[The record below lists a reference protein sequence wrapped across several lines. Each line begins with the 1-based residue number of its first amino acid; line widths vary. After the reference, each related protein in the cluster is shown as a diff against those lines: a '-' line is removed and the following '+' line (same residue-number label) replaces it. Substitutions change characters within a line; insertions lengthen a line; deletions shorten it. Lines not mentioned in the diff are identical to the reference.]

1 MRFLL
6 VLLIAASIY
15 TDLIGK
21 THTVENVM
29 LYGTLMALALQY
41 VVRRDFRVQLPVL
54 NLSLLLLVTY
64 AAISM
69 FVTAELVHFPRYDLW
84 ASFVD
89 LKVTLISWNLFFFA
103 FFYGTRTAKEAQGLM
118 KFLLVAVSAANL
130 ITITNIAGITDI
142 GIDSFSYDDP
152 SNPRVKGIFGHE
164 NETGAMLAAM
174 LPGYIAVVECQRG
187 LFARL
192 FWIGAMMVS
201 VAVLFMTS
209 SRGAIVAL
217 VVGGAWGAYVCRRY
231 LSLKRAMKWGMIA
244 LGIAVPV
251 LVFVGYRYW
260 DLLVIRLAGT
270 STSNVNELSSGRT
283 ELWMEGL
290 GTMINKPSSLLIG
303 YGWDTWVLLPFRY
316 VPHNQ
321 YLWLWFELGLV
332 GVGCLIFAFRSSV
345 VVAIKAIKVAEG
357 ESRLMLVGYVVG
369 MLILAVGI
377 FFANLWI
384 PWPYLWAYIALGTRS
399 ALSVLS
405 VRQES
410 SVERRRE
417 RPAVTALPVRRGA
430 RGHASVGG

>member
-1 MRFLL
+1 MRALL
-6 VLLIAASIY
+6 VIVIAASIY

-21 THTVENVM
+21 THTVENVT
-29 LYGTLMALALQY
+29 LYATLMAIALQFA
-41 VVRRDFRVQLPVL
+41 VRRDFRVQLPEL
-54 NLSLLLLVTY
+54 TFSLLLLVTY

-69 FVTAELVHFPRYDLW
+69 FVTAELVHFPRYDIW
-84 ASFVD
+84 SSFVD

-118 KFLLVAVSAANL
+118 KFLLLAVSAANL
-130 ITITNIAGITDI
+130 ITITNVAGITDI
-142 GIDSFSYDDP
+142 GIDTFGYDDP

-164 NETGAMLAAM
+164 NETGAMLAAL

-187 LFARL
+187 LIARL

-201 VAVLFMTS
+201 IAVLFMTS

-217 VVGGAWGAYVCRRY
+217 LIGGAWGAYVCRRY
-231 LSLKRAMKWGMIA
+231 LSMQRAMKWGMIA
-244 LGIAVPV
+244 LGVAVPV
-251 LVFVGYRYW
+251 LAFVGYRYW
-260 DLLVIRLAGT
+260 DLLVRRLTGS
-270 STSNVNELSSGRT
+270 STTNVDELSSGRT
-283 ELWMEGL
+283 ELWIEGL

-345 VVAIKAIKVAEG
+345 VTALKAIKVAEG
-357 ESRLMLVGYVVG
+357 DSRRMLVGYVVG

-384 PWPYLWAYIALGTRS
+384 PWPYLWAYIALATRS

-410 SVERRRE
+410 SVNRPRE
-417 RPAVTALPVRRGA
+417 QPAVPALPILRGA
-430 RGHASVGG
+430 RGRANVSS